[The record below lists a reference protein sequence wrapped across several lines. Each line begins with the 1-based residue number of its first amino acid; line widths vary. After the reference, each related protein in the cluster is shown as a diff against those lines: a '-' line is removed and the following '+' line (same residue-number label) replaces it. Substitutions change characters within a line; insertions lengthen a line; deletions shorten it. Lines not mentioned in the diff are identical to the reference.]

1 MDKEQLLSNYAA
13 NLPDSRNRNHYI
25 SYARQ
30 FLESAD
36 ALDKE
41 GVVKYLKGLKRQK
54 RSAGTID
61 FAFRVIRTLFNVNKL
76 DWPFHRG
83 EGPQIGQRDE
93 YKPALGLELIKIM
106 IDATKD
112 GKLDTAPACF
122 LALSTTYGLRR
133 EEMCD
138 LEPGDID
145 LKQSTIFISTVKKGR
160 QRYHLIPV
168 EIKPYLETYDFIKR
182 YRLDEMSQMF
192 WRVVN
197 GSGLEA
203 LKPKRLGWHTLR
215 RPLLTG
221 LIENG
226 LNLFAAK
233 AFLRWKSSASELAMP
248 ARYYGNVVIGLEGTT
263 VVTEE
268 AKEDKEVFE
277 KYHPFLSLWVK
288 S

>member
-1 MDKEQLLSNYAA
+1 MNRAELLEKYAS
-13 NLPDSRNRNHYI
+13 NLPESRNKNHYI
-25 SYARQ
+25 SYARR
-30 FLESAD
+30 FLDSAA

-41 GVVKYLKGLKRQK
+41 SINKYLKKLKRQK
-54 RSAGTID
+54 KSAGTIN

-76 DWPFHRG
+76 DWPYHRG

-93 YKPALGLELIKIM
+93 YKPALDFELIKVM
-106 IDATKD
+106 VEAAKD
-112 GKLDTAPACF
+112 DRLDTAPACF
-122 LALSTTYGLRR
+122 LALSTIYGLRR

-145 LKQSTIFISTVKKGR
+145 LKQGTIFISTVKRGR
-160 QRYHLIPV
+160 QRYHLIPG
-168 EIKPYLETYDFIKR
+168 EIKPYLESYDFLKR
-182 YRLDEMSQMF
+182 YQLDGMSRMF

-197 GSGLEA
+197 GSGLQA
-203 LKPKRLGWHTLR
+203 LKPKRLGWHSLR

-221 LIENG
+221 LVDNG

-233 AFLRWKSSASELAMP
+233 AFLRWKSSERGLAMP
-248 ARYYGNVVIGLEGTT
+248 ARYYSNVVVGLEGTR

-277 KYHPFLSLWVK
+277 KYHPFLLLWR
-288 S
+288 